1 MTESKRIAALLEK
14 LGARPESPF
23 PQAWGSVDA
32 PDKAGVYVIRNQAS
46 KVMYVGRTTRAKGG
60 LHQRLRNH
68 LAGRSV
74 FARELLPHGP
84 ASLRTGYT
92 FQYLVVEKDRTRA
105 LLEQLATGTLCPKH
119 LGLSLLAEKSD
130 A

>member
-1 MTESKRIAALLEK
+1 MAESQRIAALLEK
-14 LGARPESPF
+14 LINQPKSSFPKARGRVE
-23 PQAWGSVDA
+23 A
-32 PDKAGVYVIRNQAS
+32 PDRAGVYVIRNKVG

-74 FARELLPHGP
+74 FARALKPDGP
-84 ASLRTGYT
+84 ASLRSGYT
-92 FQYLVVEKDRTRA
+92 FQYLVVEKSRTRA

-119 LGLSLLAEKSD
+119 LGLGLLAEESD

>member
-1 MTESKRIAALLEK
+1 MAEPERIAALLER
-14 LGARPESPF
+14 LVAQPQVPF
-23 PQAWGSVDA
+23 PQAHGHVEA

-60 LHQRLRNH
+60 IQQRLRSH

-84 ASLRTGYT
+84 ASLRSGYS
-92 FQYLVVEKDRTRA
+92 FQYLVVENDRTRA

-119 LGLSLLAEKSD
+119 LGLGLLSERGD